1 MKSIKDVF
9 LQYEKIGF
17 FSRINEDV
25 WPTAFKCATVS
36 TDELHLLRKVKNIV
50 RRGRIESLE
59 HDKIIFKDK
68 RFANH
73 STNFYRLFIF
83 ILSSLELTKILIL
96 GEVNTF
102 KNRVFIKCQIWIVNY
117 YVRKFIRKSQ

>member
-1 MKSIKDVF
+1 MKCVKDIF

-17 FSRINEDV
+17 FSRINEEV

-73 STNFYRLFIF
+73 STNYYRLHRYSF
-83 ILSSLELTKILIL
+83 SYCHPE
-96 GEVNTF
+96 F
-102 KNRVFIKCQIWIVNY
+102 KNIPSFWESQYIIVVQRHKQVY
-117 YVRKFIRKSQ
+117 CLT

>member
-1 MKSIKDVF
+1 MKSVKDIF
-9 LQYEKIGF
+9 LQYEKIGY
-17 FSRINEDV
+17 FSRINEEV

-59 HDKIIFKDK
+59 HDKIVFKDK

-73 STNFYRLFIF
+73 STNYYRLGIHFPIV
-83 ILSSLELTKILIL
+83 IQSLKTFQFFGK
-96 GEVNTF
+96 VNTL
-102 KNRVFIKCQIWIVNY
+102 
-117 YVRKFIRKSQ
+117 

>member
-1 MKSIKDVF
+1 MKNVKDIF

-17 FSRINEDV
+17 FSRINEEV

-68 RFANH
+68 RFVNH
-73 STNFYRLFIF
+73 STNHSFSYCHYCNNKRSNFEGKSIHSRFLH
-83 ILSSLELTKILIL
+83 K
-96 GEVNTF
+96 
-102 KNRVFIKCQIWIVNY
+102 QI
-117 YVRKFIRKSQ
+117 